1 MVLIS
6 LPPALRGNANGDQFR
21 ELEKKTTMTTVK
33 NNFCH
38 SSTTIP
44 SLENAVRLRDE
55 KETVVF
61 TSWFIEYFIPFR
73 RVMMPY
79 LVGSLA

>member
-38 SSTTIP
+38 SSTTMP

-61 TSWFIEYFIPFR
+61 TSCFIGYFTPFHPV
-73 RVMMPY
+73 VM
-79 LVGSLA
+79 LKSVVFLA